1 LTLLVIIVL
10 FYTKP
15 VKKRIRKYRV
25 RMAGEKGECMR
36 NIANL
41 LFKAKILKNIPR
53 SGYHFL
59 GVGKESVAE
68 HSFGTAFIAYVIS
81 QIEPDVDALRLI
93 SMCLVHDLPEAKIG
107 DLNYVQKKYVTA
119 DENKAVADITAN
131 LPFGSD
137 LADLIAEF
145 NEGLSLEAKLA
156 RDADQL
162 AFILELKTLADI
174 GYNPPNKW
182 LPFALERLQTKT
194 GKALAQ
200 NIMETS
206 WDAWWLEHHTDK

>member
-1 LTLLVIIVL
+1 
-10 FYTKP
+10 
-15 VKKRIRKYRV
+15 
-25 RMAGEKGECMR
+25 MAGEKGECMR

-93 SMCLVHDLPEAKIG
+93 SMCLVHDLTEAKIG

-182 LPFALERLQTKT
+182 LPFALKRLQTKT

-206 WDAWWLEHHTDK
+206 WDAWWLENHVDS

>member
-1 LTLLVIIVL
+1 
-10 FYTKP
+10 
-15 VKKRIRKYRV
+15 
-25 RMAGEKGECMR
+25 MR

-41 LFKAKILKNIPR
+41 LFKAKILKDIPR

-81 QIEPDVDALRLI
+81 QMEPDVDALKLI
-93 SMCLVHDLPEAKIG
+93 SMCLVHDLTEAKIG

-119 DENKAVADITAN
+119 DESKAVADITAN

-137 LADLIAEF
+137 LADLITEF

-182 LPFALERLQTKT
+182 LPFALKRLQTKT

-200 NIMETS
+200 NIMESS
-206 WDAWWLEHHTDK
+206 WDAWWLEHHVDS

>member
-1 LTLLVIIVL
+1 
-10 FYTKP
+10 
-15 VKKRIRKYRV
+15 
-25 RMAGEKGECMR
+25 MAGEKGECMR

-41 LFKAKILKNIPR
+41 LFKAKILKDIPR

-93 SMCLVHDLPEAKIG
+93 SMCLVHDLTEAKIG

-119 DENKAVADITAN
+119 DENKALADITAN

-137 LADLIAEF
+137 LADLITEF

-156 RDADQL
+156 RDADHL

-182 LPFALERLQTKT
+182 LPFALKRLQTKT

-200 NIMETS
+200 NIMETA
-206 WDAWWLEHHTDK
+206 WDAWWLEHHVDR

>member
-1 LTLLVIIVL
+1 
-10 FYTKP
+10 
-15 VKKRIRKYRV
+15 
-25 RMAGEKGECMR
+25 MAGEKGECMR

-41 LFKAKILKNIPR
+41 LFKAKILKDIPR

-119 DENKAVADITAN
+119 DENKAVADITGN

-137 LADLIAEF
+137 LADLITEF

-182 LPFALERLQTKT
+182 LPFAVKRLQTKT

-206 WDAWWLEHHTDK
+206 WDAWWLEHHVDSLK

>member
-1 LTLLVIIVL
+1 MTLLVIIVL